1 MEMPRPGIF
10 FSECLGYMRGEDAKA
25 FTHYGQTII
34 DNHGSLRGFHDW
46 TAVMGYTNEARL
58 VTTEWTVRNAGRLT
72 EVHIALSSTIVR
84 MAVAVANIGLR
95 GKITIHD
102 TLPSLAAAQRPYM
115 R

>member
-1 MEMPRPGIF
+1 MEMPQPGIF

-25 FTHYGQTII
+25 FIHYGQTII
-34 DNHGSLRGFHDW
+34 NSHGSLRGFHDW

-102 TLPSLAAAQRPYM
+102 SIPSLEAAQRLHM